1 MTFVGLPPRQASAG
15 IGLRHAHYDQ
25 FTKEKQPVAWLEVHA
40 ENFLNFDTPAFK
52 MLERIRQDY
61 PLSLHAVNLSLGSSD
76 GIDEDHVKRVKGL
89 IDRLNPF
96 IVSDHLS
103 WGRIDGYY
111 LNDLLPIPYTKESL
125 DVFDSNISRIQD
137 LLERSLLIENP
148 SSYLQ
153 FKASEIEEADFLTTL
168 VNRTGSSILLDVNNI
183 YVSCCNHGWDAEAYL
198 NAIPAA
204 LVKEIHLAG
213 HTLQG
218 SIRIDDH
225 GSKVCHEVWELYQ
238 KALTAYGPVPTLI
251 EWDTK
256 VPELGILLAEASKAQ
271 NLLDSLRVPSNS
283 PRKQSHVSFG

>member
-1 MTFVGLPPRQASAG
+1 
-15 IGLRHAHYDQ
+15 
-25 FTKEKQPVAWLEVHA
+25 
-40 ENFLNFDTPAFK
+40 
-52 MLERIRQDY
+52 
-61 PLSLHAVNLSLGSSD
+61 
-76 GIDEDHVKRVKGL
+76 
-89 IDRLNPF
+89 
-96 IVSDHLS
+96 
-103 WGRIDGYY
+103 
-111 LNDLLPIPYTKESL
+111 
-125 DVFDSNISRIQD
+125 
-137 LLERSLLIENP
+137 LIENP